1 MDKVNLEGRVAL
13 VTGASR
19 GIGRA
24 IAIALAEEGA
34 TVWVNYAVNAEKAK
48 ETLEEIKKSGG
59 DGYLVPF
66 DVSNSGAVADSIEKI
81 ISQSGKI
88 DILVNNAGITR
99 DGLILRFKEED
110 WDAVMNVNI
119 KGMFLVTRAVSRYMV
134 KARYGRIIN
143 ISSVVA
149 QGGHEGQSAYC
160 ASKSAVEGFTKS
172 LARELAKRNITVNAV
187 APGFIE
193 TELTAELDEK
203 ARSVIFQQIPMQRFG
218 TPEEVASVVVWL
230 ASESASYITGAVIP
244 VNGGI
249 YM

>member
-1 MDKVNLEGRVAL
+1 MDKSSLEGRVAL

-34 TVWVNYAVNAEKAK
+34 TVWVNYAVNVEKAK
-48 ETLEEIKKSGG
+48 ETLEEIKKRGG
-59 DGYLVPF
+59 NGYLMPF
-66 DVSNSGAVADSIEKI
+66 DVSNSAEVADGIEKI

-193 TELTAELDEK
+193 TELTAKLDDK
-203 ARSVIFQQIPMQRFG
+203 ARFAIFQQIPMQRFG
-218 TPEEVASVVVWL
+218 TPDEVASVVVWL
-230 ASESASYITGAVIP
+230 ASQSASYITGAVIP

>member
-1 MDKVNLEGRVAL
+1 ML
-13 VTGASR
+13 
-19 GIGRA
+19 
-24 IAIALAEEGA
+24 
-34 TVWVNYAVNAEKAK
+34 
-48 ETLEEIKKSGG
+48 
-59 DGYLVPF
+59 PF
-66 DVSNSGAVADSIEKI
+66 DVSDSKSVEESIKKI
-81 ISQSGKI
+81 IAQCGKI

-99 DGLILRFKEED
+99 DGLLLRFKEED
-110 WDAVMNVNI
+110 WDAVMNINI
-119 KGMFLVTRAVSRYMV
+119 KGMFLVTKAVSRYMV

-149 QGGHEGQSAYC
+149 QGGREGQSAYC

-203 ARSVIFQQIPMQRFG
+203 TRAEIFRQIPMQRFG
-218 TPEEVASVVVWL
+218 SPEEVASAAAWL
-230 ASESASYITGAVIP
+230 ASDSASYITGAVIP

>member
-1 MDKVNLEGRVAL
+1 MHKTGLEGKIAL

-24 IAIALAEEGA
+24 IALTLAEEGA
-34 TVWVNYAVNAEKAK
+34 QVWLNYLVNAERAK
-48 ETLEEIKKSGG
+48 ETLQEIEKRGG
-59 DGYLVPF
+59 KCFLLPF
-66 DVSNSGAVADSIEKI
+66 DVSDSKSVEESIKKI
-81 ISQSGKI
+81 IAQCGKI

-99 DGLILRFKEED
+99 DGLLLRFKEED
-110 WDAVMNVNI
+110 WDAVMNINI
-119 KGMFLVTRAVSRYMV
+119 KGMFLVTKAVSRYMV

-149 QGGHEGQSAYC
+149 QGGREGQSAYC

-203 ARSVIFQQIPMQRFG
+203 TRAEIFRQIPMQRFG
-218 TPEEVASVVVWL
+218 SPEEVASAAAWL
-230 ASESASYITGAVIP
+230 ASDGASYITGAVIP

>member
-1 MDKVNLEGRVAL
+1 MYKANLKGKVAL
-13 VTGASR
+13 VTGASK
-19 GIGRA
+19 GIGKA
-24 IAIALAEEGA
+24 IGIALAENGA
-34 TVWVNYAVNAEKAK
+34 EVWLNYATNTEKAK
-48 ETLEEIKKSGG
+48 ETLQTIENKGGKGYLLPFNVSESAQVDGNIKKI
-59 DGYLVPF
+59 
-66 DVSNSGAVADSIEKI
+66 IEQ
-81 ISQSGKI
+81 SQKI

-119 KGMFLVTRAVSRYMV
+119 KGMFLVTKAVSRYMV
-134 KARYGRIIN
+134 KTRYGRIIN
-143 ISSVVA
+143 LSSVVA
-149 QGGHEGQSAYC
+149 QGGREGQSAYC

-193 TELTAELDEK
+193 TELTAQLDEK
-203 ARSVIFQQIPMQRFG
+203 TRSAIFRQIPMQRFG
-218 TPEEVASVVVWL
+218 SPEEVASVVVWL
-230 ASESASYITGAVIP
+230 ASESSSYITGAIIP

>member
-1 MDKVNLEGRVAL
+1 
-13 VTGASR
+13 
-19 GIGRA
+19 
-24 IAIALAEEGA
+24 
-34 TVWVNYAVNAEKAK
+34 
-48 ETLEEIKKSGG
+48 
-59 DGYLVPF
+59 
-66 DVSNSGAVADSIEKI
+66 
-81 ISQSGKI
+81 
-88 DILVNNAGITR
+88 
-99 DGLILRFKEED
+99 
-110 WDAVMNVNI
+110 MNVNI

-193 TELTAELDEK
+193 TELTAKLDDK
-203 ARSVIFQQIPMQRFG
+203 ARFAIFQQIPMQRFG
-218 TPEEVASVVVWL
+218 TPDEVASVVVWL
-230 ASESASYITGAVIP
+230 ASQSASYITGAVIP